1 MKIEPPNNCPSCD
14 STLIFDNNILYC
26 LNRQCPAQGQK
37 LVENFAKN
45 MKILGMGPAA
55 IKKLGFSSIY
65 DIYSCSKD
73 HMVECLGEA
82 LGNKLYANIE
92 NSKQASLNQILPSLG
107 IPLVGKTAAEKVC
120 SVAAHISD
128 ITSELANS
136 VLGPTAADNLLYWLE
151 TEAWEEL
158 PFSFVSEKTKSGKT
172 VCITGKLKSF
182 KTKSEAAKY
191 LQDKGYKV
199 VDSITKTTN
208 ILVNESGI
216 ESEKTKK
223 ASANGTLIVNNIL
236 EL

>member
-1 MKIEPPNNCPSCD
+1 MRIEPPNTCPSCE
-14 STLIFDNNILYC
+14 STLVFDNNILYC
-26 LNRQCPAQGQK
+26 LNTLCPAQGYK

-45 MKILGMGPAA
+45 MKILGLGPAA
-55 IKKLGFSSIY
+55 IKKLEFSSIF
-65 DIYSCSKD
+65 DIYDTSKEYI
-73 HMVECLGEA
+73 VECLGEV

-107 IPLVGKTAAEKVC
+107 IPLIGKTAAEKIC

-128 ITSELANS
+128 ITPELANS
-136 VLGPTAADNLLYWLE
+136 VLGPTAACNLLYWLDS
-151 TEAWEEL
+151 EAWEEL
-158 PFSFVSEKTKSGKT
+158 PFSYVSEKTKSGTT

-199 VDSITKTTN
+199 VDSVTKTTN
-208 ILVNESGI
+208 ILVNESGV